1 MAELSGGV
9 FLAGVLFLLILLVL
23 WVVLPFAVFGIK
35 RRLDVV
41 IALSRSSNNS
51 LKRIEAALVAQTKQ
65 VPDVPPAARGAR
77 THQDVMKVKASSKKL
92 PGGGQ
97 TWPSR

>member
-1 MAELSGGV
+1 MEAFSGGMLLV
-9 FLAGVLFLLILLVL
+9 VVLFLVVLFVL

-41 IALSRSSNNS
+41 IELSRSSNNS
-51 LKRIEAALVAQTKQ
+51 LKRIEAALVAQTKRGT
-65 VPDVPPAARGAR
+65 DVAPVDRSAR

-92 PGGGQ
+92 PDGGQ